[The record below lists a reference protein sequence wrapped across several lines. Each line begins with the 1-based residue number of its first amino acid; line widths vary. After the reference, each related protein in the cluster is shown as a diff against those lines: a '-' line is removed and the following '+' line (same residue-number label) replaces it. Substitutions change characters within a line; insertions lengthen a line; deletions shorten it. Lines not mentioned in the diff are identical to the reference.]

1 MKVRENLYNEIWE
14 FVLYKLEKKIFE
26 FLNFVFIK
34 ILDECCFGFVVCMNN
49 IFLNCNVKIIKGDVK
64 SDLICKIYY
73 FYFINIE

>member
-34 ILDECCFGFVVCMNN
+34 ILDECCFVVCMNN

-64 SDLICKIYY
+64 SDLICKIYD